1 MRQLQFITCQPN
13 DSYFVWQLDVQL
25 HNFRKYG
32 YSQFSRVLVFK
43 HNRRKNNEDF
53 AEQWKA
59 LEEKYPEVK
68 FFYYEDPSGMLHHYM
83 QLYEYIPLLR
93 PWLLA
98 KHFKEYPELK
108 DDAIFY
114 LDSDV
119 VFTKKLDF
127 TPLLEDDVCYLSD
140 TRSYIGAAYF
150 DSKDK
155 DVIPEKLERYKEE
168 NPLKAAATRVGVR
181 EDVIRENQEGSG
193 GAQYLLKN
201 IDHEFWEQ
209 VFVNCIEI
217 RVYLRSVNRRYF
229 ENEDKGIQSWC
240 ADMWAVLWTLWK
252 RGTETKCPPEL
263 DFAWAT
269 DDISKWDRVY
279 LYHDAGAST
288 RPVREGHQLF
298 HKREA
303 RYINNEA
310 TPLQEDLS
318 FVSPEYCSK
327 NYVREIQEAAKYVVP
342 FQMIDLDTNT
352 QQTIT
357 I

>member
-1 MRQLQFITCQPN
+1 MRQLQLISCQPN
-13 DSYFVWQLDVQL
+13 DSYFIWQLEVQL

-32 YSQFSRVLVFK
+32 YSDKARILVYK
-43 HNRRKNNEDF
+43 HNLRKDGEDF
-53 AEQWKA
+53 MHLWKA
-59 LEEKYPEVK
+59 LEAKYPEAK
-68 FFYYEDPSGMLHHYM
+68 FFYYEDPTGGLQKCMSM
-83 QLYEYIPLLR
+83 YEYIPLLR

-98 KHFKEYPELK
+98 KHFKEFPELK

-127 TPLLEDDVCYLSD
+127 TPLLEDDIAYLSD
-140 TRSYIGAAYF
+140 TRSYIGAAYL
-150 DSKDK
+150 DSKEK
-155 DVIPEKLERYKEE
+155 DTLPDKLEQYKAE
-168 NPLKAAATRVGVR
+168 NILRSVANRVGIR
-181 EDVIRENQEGSG
+181 EDIIRANQDGSG

-217 RVYLRSVNRRYF
+217 RTYFRSVNRRYF
-229 ENEDKGIQSWC
+229 ENEDRGIQSWC

-252 RGTETKCPPEL
+252 RGTETKCPLEL

-288 RPVREGHQLF
+288 RPVREGHRLF
-298 HKREA
+298 HKRELK
-303 RYINNEA
+303 YVNNEV
-310 TPLQEDLS
+310 TPMEEDLS

-327 NYVREIQEAAKYVVP
+327 NYVKEIEEAANKESYSMQI
-342 FQMIDLDTNT
+342 FDLS
-352 QQTIT
+352 
-357 I
+357 